1 MATKTSGYLSEESI
15 EALKKMAKKRGTTMA
30 EALRRSIKTANL
42 LEEET
47 DKGSEVLI
55 KKGRKVKQLV
65 NM

>member
-1 MATKTSGYLSEESI
+1 MATKTSVYLSDESI